1 MSAAGVYLPD
11 VDGTLTGALGE
22 AELAKL
28 RRHLRFP
35 AVRVPAGRWDPPA
48 GLERAVALLVIEGI
62 LVLEGESRHP
72 GEARLFGPDDLID
85 ARSVADEGS
94 AWRALSDAHV
104 AVLDSRLLLAA
115 RYSPE
120 LALALTRRLFDG
132 QAEQHTLAVIRALP
146 RVEQRILAYLTH
158 VASRWGRVT
167 TAGLILDLPVT
178 HELLGRLVA
187 ARRPTVSLALAN
199 LRDEGSLVRLDD
211 DRWLLGAGHPSRAAD
226 AAQPAVAAA

>member
-1 MSAAGVYLPD
+1 MSGVYLPD

-22 AELAKL
+22 AELAQL

-35 AVRVPAGRWDPPA
+35 AVRVRAGRWDPPA

-85 ARSVADEGS
+85 ARSFGDERRI
-94 AWRALSDAHV
+94 WRALSDA
-104 AVLDSRLLLAA
+104 LLAA
-115 RYSPE
+115 QHSPE
-120 LALALTRRLFDG
+120 FALALTRRLFDG

-146 RVEQRILAYLTH
+146 RVEQRIVAYLTH
-158 VASRWGRVT
+158 MASRWGRVT
-167 TAGLILDLPVT
+167 TAGLVLDLPVT

-199 LRDEGSLVRLDD
+199 LRDEGSLIRLDD
-211 DRWLLGAGHPSRAAD
+211 DRWLLGAGHRSRTAD
-226 AAQPAVAAA
+226 AAQSAVEAA